1 MKIIYFLLLLSSLVF
16 AEKLEITADKFVA
29 TDADKKVSFEGHA
42 HISQGSTKIDAKQ
55 IVVYFDDDN
64 STKSYRAIGAV
75 KFYIK
80 KEKANYSGSC
90 KSITYLPKKGTYQ
103 LRGNVRIQDK
113 TNKRDISGEKIYINT
128 KTGAFSIEGGKSR
141 PAKLVFDMK

>member
-1 MKIIYFLLLLSSLVF
+1 MKTICLLLLLSSLVL
-16 AEKLEITADKFVA
+16 AEKLEITADRFVA
-29 TDADKKVSFEGHA
+29 TDADKKVSFKGHA

-64 STKSYRAIGAV
+64 STKSYKATGAV

-80 KEKANYSGSC
+80 KGKANYSGGC

-103 LRGNVRIQDK
+103 LRGTVRIKDK
-113 TNKRDISGEKIYINT
+113 TNKRDISGEKIHINT
-128 KTGAFSIEGGKSR
+128 KTGTFSIEGVKSR